1 MNWYTAFL
9 RKHNLVLEIENL
21 SLVHLRPVVVWDR
34 AFPERVGFVGNAYWD
49 VFFSKNVSDL
59 VIESFRNVRDP
70 KVLPFCVGRLKVSLR
85 VLWAFC
91 LLYTVLSIT
100 VKAKDVIECV

>member
-49 VFFSKNVSDL
+49 VFFSKNVSDP
-59 VIESFRNVRDP
+59 VIESFRNVRDL
-70 KVLPFCVGRLKVSLR
+70 KVRPFCFGRLRVSLGF
-85 VLWAFC
+85 LGAFC
-91 LLYTVLSIT
+91 LLYTFLGIIIKV
-100 VKAKDVIECV
+100 KDVIKCV